1 MCSVNQASGY
11 QNARNR
17 CEHCA
22 VRCRVQL
29 PILLQKA
36 SVCRASR
43 SGLEQDMAS
52 VSIAGCGWTPSRSR
66 SLWAPPATGGSYSSR
81 HRIFLMSLICFVWV
95 YVAACVSEWLGHNR
109 SVGGVC
115 SVYCGLCEW
124 MVGSQQK
131 CCESMC
137 SILRPVWANGWV
149 TTEVMREYVQY
160 IAACVSER
168 LGHNRSDGRVC
179 FVYCSVCEWTIGSQQ
194 KWWESMFSILQHAW
208 VNGWVTTKVMGE
220 YVQYIAACVSE
231 RLGHNRSD
239 GRVCSVYCGL
249 CERTVGSQQY
259 VQYIA
264 ACVSE
269 RLGHNSMFSILQWE
283 GFWSSCSSN
292 GNCYLLCWG
301 LKYFECRRGYTEVN
315 GELSGRCEARRD
327 RGWEK

>member
-115 SVYCGLCEW
+115 SVCCGLCER

-137 SILRPVWANGWV
+137 SILWPVWANGWV
-149 TTEVMREYVQY
+149 TTEVLGEYVQY
-160 IAACVSER
+160 TVACVSEW
-168 LGHNRSDGRVC
+168 LGHNRSVARVC
-179 FVYCSVCEWTIGSQQ
+179 AVYCGLCERTVGSQQ
-194 KWWESMFSILQHAW
+194 KWWESMFSILRPVWA
-208 VNGWVTTKVMGE
+208 NGWVTT
-220 YVQYIAACVSE
+220 
-231 RLGHNRSD
+231 
-239 GRVCSVYCGL
+239 VCSVYCSGRVFEVVVALMAIVTYCVGVWNTLNAGGVIQKWMESWVADVRHGEIEGERNREMGL
-249 CERTVGSQQY
+249 Y
-259 VQYIA
+259 
-264 ACVSE
+264 CVHI
-269 RLGHNSMFSILQWE
+269 R
-283 GFWSSCSSN
+283 CSS
-292 GNCYLLCWG
+292 
-301 LKYFECRRGYTEVN
+301 
-315 GELSGRCEARRD
+315 D
-327 RGWEK
+327 